1 MDSSIYFYW
10 LSSKL
15 VWSLKYI
22 FSAYVIHLMATSIYF
37 YSLFKNFTASLDIF
51 HESSICFW
59 GLFNIFYGLFCYFC
73 ILCSIYNTA
82 KLLRNAV
89 NVAKIKNPMIWA
101 EKKGLKKIFV
111 GSAIFFLHFLA
122 FLSYFYMS
130 VFSNVSVD
138 QVQDYKID
146 PKACRGSHEKK
157 RRESKEFQILY
168 SCEAAKHFMPLWML
182 SIDKNAMW
190 SVLAPYAPLILPS
203 LPTSGYAARPAALD
217 SKLLNMSK

>member
-1 MDSSIYFYW
+1 MASFVIFVYYAAYTT
-10 LSSKL
+10 LQNCCEAPECSK
-15 VWSLKYI
+15 
-22 FSAYVIHLMATSIYF
+22 T
-37 YSLFKNFTASLDIF
+37 
-51 HESSICFW
+51 
-59 GLFNIFYGLFCYFC
+59 
-73 ILCSIYNTA
+73 
-82 KLLRNAV
+82 
-89 NVAKIKNPMIWA
+89 KNPVIWA
-101 EKKGLKKIFV
+101 EKKGPKKIFV

-190 SVLAPYAPLILPS
+190 SVLAPYVPLILPS
-203 LPTSGYAARPAALD
+203 LPTSSVAAAVETP
-217 SKLLNMSK
+217 KMSK